1 MRYQELYSNF
11 RQTPVFSLNDIRNID
26 HNFYR
31 PRLNEWQEK
40 GYIRKI
46 IRGYYSF
53 PENMQSESSLF
64 EIANRIYSPSYVSCE
79 TALAYYGLIPEG
91 VYQMTSVTTLK
102 SYLFR
107 TAAGSFRYRSID
119 PRLFFGYEPV
129 RKNGDIFKIAL
140 PEKAVLDLLHYNA
153 GLKDV
158 EALAGMRLNT
168 VKLKELITGAK
179 FNTFVKRAVDGMLVK
194 RVAALKE
201 YIKHA

>member
-1 MRYQELYSNF
+1 MKYQELYRNF
-11 RQTPVFSLNDIRNID
+11 RQTAVFSLNDIKNID

-102 SYLFR
+102 SCLFR
-107 TAAGSFRYRSID
+107 TTAGSFRYRSID

-129 RKNGDIFKIAL
+129 RKNGNIFKIAD
-140 PEKAVLDLLHYNA
+140 PSNEK
-153 GLKDV
+153 
-158 EALAGMRLNT
+158 
-168 VKLKELITGAK
+168 
-179 FNTFVKRAVDGMLVK
+179 
-194 RVAALKE
+194 
-201 YIKHA
+201 